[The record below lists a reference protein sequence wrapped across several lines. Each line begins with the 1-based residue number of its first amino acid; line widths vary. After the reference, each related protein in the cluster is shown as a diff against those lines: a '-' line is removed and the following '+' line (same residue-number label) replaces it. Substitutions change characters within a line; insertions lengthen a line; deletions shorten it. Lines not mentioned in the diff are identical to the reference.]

1 VIRIL
6 SAFPSP
12 VISADI
18 VFLTGI
24 SFTDAALVIVEKD
37 RHSITV
43 SINEKVNL
51 NDLKI
56 VFFIAIPP

>member
-1 VIRIL
+1 MNIKASVLWDLVVPIVKMCIR
-6 SAFPSP
+6 
-12 VISADI
+12 DR
-18 VFLTGI
+18 
-24 SFTDAALVIVEKD
+24 VIVEKD